1 MAQWA
6 KIRQIWSPWL
16 ETLKLVQGDQNFF
29 FESNQIGPK
38 FSQYCALPEEFY
50 SAVNDLFFRKVLR
63 FVLFYIDTFG

>member
-1 MAQWA
+1 MGENSPNLVTL
-6 KIRQIWSPWL
+6 IRDFKARSGWP
-16 ETLKLVQGDQNFF
+16 EFF